1 MGQTA
6 AAFIGRRST
15 ATVLISARFGWSL
28 KAADEGGGLALEEP
42 VLSSSQATRDRNRR
56 IGMAMSIVMNPL
68 DGLVL
73 LQPDLPEK

>member
-1 MGQTA
+1 MRALSG
-6 AAFIGRRST
+6 
-15 ATVLISARFGWSL
+15 SL
-28 KAADEGGGLALEEP
+28 KAADEGGGLALAEP
-42 VLSSSQATRDRNRR
+42 VLSSSQAARDRNRR

>member
-1 MGQTA
+1 MRALG
-6 AAFIGRRST
+6 G
-15 ATVLISARFGWSL
+15 SL
-28 KAADEGGGLALEEP
+28 KAADEGCGLALAEP

>member
-1 MGQTA
+1 MQPTTA
-6 AAFIGRRST
+6 VA
-15 ATVLISARFGWSL
+15 LP
-28 KAADEGGGLALEEP
+28 LAEP